1 MLFEYFMISLTYKYK
16 QQIKHS
22 MKTHTFLLALLFGFS
37 SITNAQQI
45 KRSFFYNGA
54 TNEYTVSQQG
64 TFQEFTIPVS
74 GQYLL
79 EANGAQGGSS
89 GSGQGGKGASLRGY
103 IQLQAGDV
111 LRIGVGG
118 AGLYGL
124 GTVGGNGANM
134 SGGGG
139 GGATSIVLV
148 QGNQVSPLMVAG
160 GGGGAGTANDG
171 VGGRISQNGSS
182 GNTNGG
188 NAAGAGGT
196 NGGGG
201 ATNGDYRGG
210 AGGGGYFGGGG
221 SHYEANGTTL
231 LSRGGYSYM
240 AGYAG
245 GSDGVGGDASNG
257 VGGIGGWGS
266 GGQGGPSQSGLL
278 TNDQDGGGGGGG
290 GWSGGGGGGVG
301 NSGGGG
307 GGGGSYMYSAFTGVS
322 AAEGYQVG
330 NGLITISGPYN
341 NLFLNQGNNFQ
352 MFNITATGWYY
363 LSASGAQGGSSSNF
377 THSGGAGARIHGYV
391 LLNAGDQLR
400 IAVGGQGGSGNNNGN
415 NVSGGGGGGAS
426 SIVLVN
432 GSNYSPILI
441 AGGGGGGAANYNGS
455 SGLTTQN
462 GGFSSGG
469 TGGNGGGVGS
479 NKYGGAGGAGYHGDG
494 GTHCDGNC
502 NGNNVLSYGGQS
514 YLSGNSGGNSGNI
527 GGDGGFGGGGE
538 GGPAVDNA
546 FSNHDGGGG
555 GGGGYNGG
563 GGGPNEGD
571 GGGGGGS
578 YVIGTAITAGVN
590 QEEGIQTGPG
600 VVTIAGPYQDS
611 DSDGVIDPVDNC
623 PSTANANQLDADG
636 DGVGDVCDQ
645 CPNNRYKS
653 VAGAC
658 GCTVPEDDSNGNG
671 ITDCLEGLHVWS
683 GSDYGFQNYV
693 IPADGIYLLQAK
705 GASGGSSGSYR
716 GGKGAFVQ
724 SYYTFSAGDTL
735 VFAPAQRGIDGHRCQ
750 TQNNWDGGGG
760 GGASSVVQY
769 VEPDPAA
776 SGPFIYQNDF
786 SSGTQGA
793 SLSGVANYNGSE
805 VQLTSGTGEFGSVI
819 VPTPGI
825 VNAKGD
831 ISIRFSMWFNQANYD
846 LSTPN
851 SFGYSFAPD
860 VDSVLNPSVNAI
872 SGSQLKF
879 KLIYGSPS
887 RYEIVAYM
895 GNQIVWSSTNISN
908 LIGQYN
914 NWGFDIH
921 STGKVDVWYGNVIVG
936 SFNVNGWV
944 GINDFIGW
952 KHAFAAVTYPNY
964 YGNTPETFKVDNI
977 SITYTPTRNA
987 NVLLVAAGGAGAY
1000 AAGVT
1005 GSIDGWAG
1013 SDIPLIDGVG
1023 DCSSSPGGIGKGGA
1037 GFANY
1042 FFNGNNALNQ
1052 GNTTNDCRPSCGA
1065 GNLGGWG
1072 GGGQGGFPGINLGVI
1087 ISDGGGG
1094 GGGGWRGGSTVN
1106 NDIATGDGGTSY
1118 FRTYPS
1124 LPQFSGNNE
1133 GDGVVIITGPLVD
1146 TDRDGIPDT
1155 TDVCPSVANSD
1166 QSDLDSDGVGDVC
1179 DVCPDNPEKTTATG
1193 CGCSTPDWDTD
1204 NNGVTDCA
1212 EGLFT
1217 FKGNI
1222 YSGYPYAFQNYV
1234 IPASGWYLIDAN
1246 GAQGGFAGSRI
1257 GGKGA
1262 QTAAYFNLLAGDTLI
1277 PSPGAQG
1284 APGVFAGNNPSGG
1297 GGGGAS
1303 GIVLQRTHQLLV
1315 MAGGGGGAGASNDG
1329 VQGVTSVNGTAG
1341 NNSNGNAVSSGG
1353 VNADGGQVPPDL
1365 YGGAGGGGYS
1375 GDGGTHFGEFGSYI
1389 ISQGGSAYLNGNVG
1403 GNCSYNGG
1411 HGGYGGGGQGGASN
1425 IAQIDRDGGGG
1436 GGGGYSGGGG
1446 GNEDGGGGGGG
1457 SYINSI
1463 GNQNG
1468 TTKIDGVRSGN
1479 GLIRITGPFFD
1490 TDNDGYFDQSDN
1502 CPLVYNPTQA
1512 DTDGDG
1518 TADACDVCPN
1528 NRFLTTDSLCGCSL
1542 TQDNVGLETNCDG
1555 SLMNGC
1561 YTWPFDSVVYC
1572 DSADVHLYDTASCTT
1587 RSLHVFTW
1595 QDPIC
1600 GQGLNTCLNMTY
1612 IDTTVIICS
1621 PYTWPRTG
1629 HTFSQSGTY
1638 RIIINCDSIVLH
1650 LFIGT
1655 PVATEGIIGSQTSCI
1670 NSSATYSIPAV
1681 QGATSYRWT
1690 LPYGASGSS
1699 TRNTITVYFSSRFR
1713 GGQIS
1718 VVPVNRCGSGLA
1730 KTLYVSQITS
1740 VPYGRLTIMAPPA
1753 PAVSGTYSVNA
1764 ISGATNYTWSVSS
1777 SRVVIVSGQ
1786 GTNTIQLQVQPGFTG
1801 SFILRV
1807 SASNCK
1813 GFGSSTAKSIRVCNN
1828 PHKVGNDLDDG
1839 QQVMIAVYPNPNKGV
1854 FTVNT
1859 LSLDSDSKLEIYSID
1874 GPKVGT
1880 WMIPAHTTQLQINLV
1895 GAAAGTYQL
1904 RYIYGNE
1911 VKLMK
1916 VVVQ

>member
-1 MLFEYFMISLTYKYK
+1 MPTNTDYRISMIQIQMKLHLT
-16 QQIKHS
+16 
-22 MKTHTFLLALLFGFS
+22 LLFTLIFGVS
-37 SITNAQQI
+37 SITSAQQI
-45 KRSFFYNGA
+45 KLSFYYNGA
-54 TNEYTVSQQG
+54 TNEYKVLSQG

-111 LRIGVGG
+111 LRLGVGG

-139 GGATSIVLV
+139 GGASTIVLV
-148 QGNQVSPLMVAG
+148 QGNQVLPLMVAG
-160 GGGGAGTANDG
+160 GGGGAGTENDG
-171 VGGRISQNGSS
+171 VGGRISQDGSS

-196 NGGGG
+196 NGQGGG
-201 ATNGDYRGG
+201 INGDFRGG

-231 LSRGGYSYM
+231 LSRGGYSYI

-257 VGGIGGWGS
+257 VGGIGGWGG
-266 GGQGGPSQSGLL
+266 GGQGGPSQSGLF

-290 GWSGGGGGGVG
+290 GYSGGGGGGVG

-307 GGGGSYMYSAFTGVS
+307 GGGGSYMGSNFTGVS
-322 AAEGYQVG
+322 AAGGYQVG
-330 NGLITISGPYN
+330 NGLITISGPYS

-352 MFNITATGWYY
+352 TFNVPVTGWYY

-377 THSGGAGARIHGYV
+377 FYSGGAGARMHGYV
-391 LLNAGDQLR
+391 RLNAGDQLR

-469 TGGNGGGVGS
+469 TGGNGGGIGS
-479 NKYGGAGGAGYHGDG
+479 SIYGGAGGAGYYGDG

-514 YLSGNSGGNSGNI
+514 YLSGNFGGNSGNI
-527 GGDGGFGGGGE
+527 GGDGGWGGGGE
-538 GGPAVDNA
+538 GGSAVDNA

-555 GGGGYNGG
+555 GGGGYSGG
-563 GGGPNEGD
+563 GGAPNEGD

-636 DGVGDVCDQ
+636 DAVGDVCDQ
-645 CPNNRYKS
+645 CPNNRYKL

-658 GCTVPEDDSNGNG
+658 GCTVPEGDSNGNG
-671 ITDCLEGLHVWS
+671 ITDCLEGLHIWN
-683 GSDYGFQNYV
+683 GIDYGFQNYV

-735 VFAPAQRGIDGHRCQ
+735 VLAPAQRGFDGHRCE
-750 TQNNWDGGGG
+750 TKNNWNGGGG

-769 VEPDPAA
+769 VEPDPATI
-776 SGPFIYQNDF
+776 GPFIYQNDF

-805 VQLTSGTGEFGSVI
+805 VQLTSGIGEFGSMI

-831 ISIRFSMWFNQANYD
+831 ISVRFSMWFNEAINVD
-846 LSTPN
+846 ASTQN

-860 VDSVLNPSVNAI
+860 VDSVLNPSENAI

-879 KLIYGSPS
+879 KLRYGNPNKYS
-887 RYEIVAYM
+887 IFAYM
-895 GNQIVWSSTNISN
+895 GNQTVWSSTDISN
-908 LIGQYN
+908 SIGQYN

-936 SFNVNGWV
+936 SFKVNAWV

-952 KHAFAAVTYPNY
+952 KHAFAAVTYPN
-964 YGNTPETFKVDNI
+964 GLPQTFKIDNVSI
-977 SITYTPTRNA
+977 SYTPTRNA

-1000 AAGVT
+1000 ANGVA
-1005 GSIDGWAG
+1005 GSIDGRAG
-1013 SDIPLIDGVG
+1013 SDNPLIDGVG
-1023 DCSSSPGGIGKGGA
+1023 ECSSLPGIGKGGA
-1037 GFANY
+1037 SFANY

-1052 GNTTNDCRPSCGA
+1052 GNANSNCNSPCGA

-1072 GGGQGGFPGINLGVI
+1072 GGGQGGFPGVNLGVI
-1087 ISDGGGG
+1087 YTDGYGG

-1106 NDIATGDGGTSY
+1106 DFNGTGDGGTSY
-1118 FRTYPS
+1118 FRTFPS

-1133 GDGVVIITGPLVD
+1133 GDGVVLITGPLVD
-1146 TDRDGIPDT
+1146 TDGDGTPDI

-1166 QSDLDSDGVGDVC
+1166 QSDLDSDGLGDVC
-1179 DVCPDNPEKTTATG
+1179 DVCPGNPEKTTATA

-1234 IPASGWYLIDAN
+1234 IPASGWYLIEAN

-1284 APGVFAGNNPSGG
+1284 APGVFAGNFGNNPSGG

-1353 VNADGGQVPPDL
+1353 VNGNGGQVPPDQ

-1375 GDGGTHFGEFGSYI
+1375 GDGGTHFGEFGSNL

-1411 HGGYGGGGQGGASN
+1411 NGGYGGGGQGGASD
-1425 IAQIDRDGGGG
+1425 IAPNKDGGGG

-1518 TADACDVCPN
+1518 TADACDLCPN

-1542 TQDNVGLETNCDG
+1542 TQDNVGLKTNCDG
-1555 SLMNGC
+1555 SILSSGC
-1561 YTWPFDSVVYC
+1561 YTWPYNGITYCGPTDVVI
-1572 DSADVHLYDTASCTT
+1572 YDTASCTT
-1587 RSLHVFTW
+1587 HSLHVFNW
-1595 QDPIC
+1595 RDPNC
-1600 GQGLNTCLNMTY
+1600 GQSLGTCLNMVH
-1612 IDTTVIICS
+1612 IDTTVVVCN

-1638 RIIINCDSIVLH
+1638 RIIINCDSLVLRLIV
-1650 LFIGT
+1650 GP
-1655 PVATEGIIGSQTSCI
+1655 PVAMAGISGAQAACRNTSDTYTI
-1670 NSSATYSIPAV
+1670 PPVAGASAY
-1681 QGATSYRWT
+1681 QWT
-1690 LPYGASGSS
+1690 LPNGTSGHS
-1699 TRNTITVYFSSRFR
+1699 TSNSITVNFTKRFR

-1718 VVPVNRCGSGLA
+1718 VAPVNQCGLGLA
-1730 KTLYVSQITS
+1730 KTLYVSQISS
-1740 VPYGRLTIMAPPA
+1740 VPSGRLTITAPPA
-1753 PAVSGTYSVNA
+1753 PAVSGTYTVNA
-1764 ISGATNYTWSVSS
+1764 ISGATNYTWSVSCIEA
-1777 SRVVIVSGQ
+1777 VILSGQ
-1786 GTNTIQLQVQPGFTG
+1786 GTNSIQLQVQPGFTG
-1801 SFILRV
+1801 SFKLRV

-1813 GFGSSTAKSIRVCNN
+1813 GVGSRTTKSIRVCNN
-1828 PHKVGNDLDDG
+1828 ARVEEDNLDES
-1839 QQVMIAVYPNPNKGV
+1839 QVMLIVYPNPNNGV

-1859 LSLDSDSKLEIYSID
+1859 LSLETDAKLEVYSMD
-1874 GPKVGT
+1874 GRLIHST
-1880 WMIPAHTTQLQINLV
+1880 ILPAYTTEMPIQLDRPAAGLYHVRLLV
-1895 GAAAGTYQL
+1895 GD
-1904 RYIYGNE
+1904 E
-1911 VKLMK
+1911 VRSVK
-1916 VVVQ
+1916 VVVN